1 MHLNSSM
8 RTPIMVPSALF
19 GAVLCLTSAMPAQQA
34 GHNGAAST
42 TAHGNSIVIPVTVR
56 DKKGELVPNVQKT
69 DLTLTEDGR
78 VQAIQ
83 SLSKGTDVPLRVGIL
98 VDTSKSM
105 SGAIEAERKA
115 IGQFVDKLLP
125 APDTKNQVFLIHFD
139 REVELQEDFTNSRDK
154 LHREIDDMGPTK
166 QERYEVGGP
175 ETTND
180 DRGGPPRRSKGKQFY
195 DAIFLA
201 SDELMKGKD
210 GHKVLV
216 VFSDGA
222 DRGSKDTLNDAVDAA
237 DRAGVTI
244 YTVFMKGAEG
254 RENGGFDTGNRRRSG
269 GSWPGGGGGGYPG
282 GGGGYPGGG
291 SGRREPEPR
300 SGNGQDGKRLM
311 QQVATRTGG
320 HAYEAKKRD
329 DLDPIYGLI
338 DQEIGSQVLIHYTPD
353 KPDRDGGFHKIVVT
367 PGNKDWSVAAPEGY
381 YAPEGK

>member
-1 MHLNSSM
+1 MHFNARM
-8 RTPIMVPSALF
+8 RPTTGSLVLLF
-19 GAVLCLTSAMPAQQA
+19 GTALSLPSVLLGQQA
-34 GHNGAAST
+34 GQHST
-42 TAHGNSIVIPVTVR
+42 SSATTHGSSIVLPVTVR
-56 DKKGELVPNVQKT
+56 DKKGELVTNLQKS
-69 DLTLTEDGR
+69 DLTLTQDGR
-78 VQAIQ
+78 PQAIQ
-83 SLSKGTDVPLRVGIL
+83 NLTKSTDLPLRVGIL

-105 SGAIEAERKA
+105 SGGIEAERKA
-115 IGQFVDKLLP
+115 IGQFVDKILP
-125 APDTKNQVFLIHFD
+125 TPDTKNQVFLIHFD
-139 REVELQEDFTNSRDK
+139 REVELLEDFTNARDK

-180 DRGGPPRRSKGKQFY
+180 DRGGPPRRSRGKQFY

-210 GHKVLV
+210 GRKVLV

-222 DRGSKDTLNDAVDAA
+222 DRGSKDTLNDAIDAA

-244 YTVFMKGAEG
+244 YTVFMKGAEE
-254 RENGGFDTGNRRRSG
+254 RENGGFDTGSRRRTG
-269 GSWPGGGGGGYPG
+269 GIWPGGGGGYPG

-300 SGNGQDGKRLM
+300 AGNGQDGKKLM
-311 QQVATRTGG
+311 QQVAARTGG
-320 HAYEAKKRD
+320 HAYEARKRE

-338 DQEIGSQVLIHYTPD
+338 DQELRGQYLINYTPD
-353 KPDRDGGFHKIVVT
+353 KPDREGGFHKIVVT
-367 PGNKDWSVAAPEGY
+367 ASNKDWSVAAPEGY